1 MTMFGEGWRKIKKD
15 VENHHFMLWIL
26 GGNVLGGIEL
36 TLVAY
41 EATVENLT
49 GFKVF
54 KKNEQIGTI
63 EKRNGIWI
71 GAVLSGCKILTFQNI
86 HFESVVN
93 KMNILIS

>member
-1 MTMFGEGWRKIKKD
+1 MNFRWKR
-15 VENHHFMLWIL
+15 F
-26 GGNVLGGIEL
+26 GGIEL

-54 KKNEQIGTI
+54 KKNEQVGTI

-71 GAVLSGCKILTFQNI
+71 GAVLSGCKILTFQNV